1 MQELVEVGD
10 TVRLLETGEDAV
22 VCLEE
27 TVDTSGMPDSLT
39 TDSSVT
45 VTTSTRDEEL
55 RMKPSSSLDTV
66 QHTGTKQ

>member
-1 MQELVEVGD
+1 LQELVEVGD